1 MKLVNFLNDLFK
13 EDGFRL
19 IDANKRQYLIGKPE
33 KKNPLILEL
42 LDPTMHY
49 KLLLLPDLYLGEGY
63 MDGKIKI
70 HNGSITEFLE
80 IVLKNLSKQNPNIL
94 SKITNK
100 MLGTYRFLTNFNF
113 VKQSKKNV
121 AHHYDISEK
130 LYDLFLDKNRQ
141 YSCAY
146 FRNENETL
154 EQAQENKMNHII
166 KKLNLKP
173 NQRVLDIGSG
183 WGTLA
188 IEIAKKSKCE
198 VVGITLSENQLKY
211 SKQKAKELNLE
222 NQVDFRLIDYR
233 QLNEKFDRIVSVG
246 MFEHVGRK
254 FYQTYFN
261 TVSKLLND
269 NGVALIHTIGSS
281 MPPRNPHPW
290 ITKYIF
296 PGGYTPSLS
305 EVSLPIEKSGLIV
318 TDLEVLRMHYAY
330 TLKNWKERFLSK
342 KNEVLEMFDERF
354 LRMWEFYLAGCEM
367 AFKWGDQV
375 VFQFQLTKKNNTIPN
390 IRDYIYQL

>member
-1 MKLVNFLNDLFK
+1 MKLINFLNKLIK
-13 EDGFRL
+13 NDGFVL
-19 IDANKRQYLIGKPE
+19 IDADKNQYTIGKPQ
-33 KKNPLILEL
+33 KKDPLKLKILDKNL
-42 LDPTMHY
+42 HH
-49 KLLLLPDLYLGEGY
+49 KLLLHPDLYFGEAY
-63 MDGKIKI
+63 T
-70 HNGSITEFLE
+70 NGSVLIENGSLTEFLD
-80 IVLKNLSKQNPNIL
+80 IILKNVGRGEINFYSRVLNQLK
-94 SKITNK
+94 
-100 MLGTYRFLTNFNF
+100 GFYRSLTNFNLIKKS
-113 VKQSKKNV
+113 KQNV

-146 FRNENETL
+146 FKNENETL

-330 TLKNWKERFLSK
+330 TLRNWKERFLSK

-390 IRDYIYQL
+390 IRDYIYHL